1 MKRKQK
7 RNKKY
12 NPNNHRRD
20 SQAID
25 RAISLVLP
33 LEEDAKQTLLLDV
46 HSAISAFTAGQAQRK
61 HFDILASTVDVSM
74 MILINLFKDSE
85 ALREEVKLGWE
96 GMVRARQRYKHT
108 DGRLGLDGAAFN
120 AIKRVCE
127 IYEAIINDV
136 TGKELLDFYRAR
148 EIAIEKG
155 NYYKGDETEYQKA
168 A

>member
-12 NPNNHRRD
+12 NPSNHRRD
-20 SQAID
+20 PQAID

-46 HSAISAFTAGQAQRK
+46 HSAIIAFDARRAKRK
-61 HFDILASTVDVSM
+61 HFDILASMVDVSM
-74 MILINLFKDSE
+74 LILINLFKDSE
-85 ALREEVKLGWE
+85 SLREDVKLGWE
-96 GMVRARQRYKHT
+96 GMVRARKRFVRT
-108 DGRLGLDGAAFN
+108 DGRLGLDEDGFD
-120 AIKRVCE
+120 AIKRVSE
-127 IYEAIINDV
+127 IYEAIINHV
-136 TGKELLDFYRAR
+136 SGKELLDFYRAR